1 MPSLWGRPWTASLA
15 QTYRDYE
22 IIVVDDGSTD
32 DTQAVLAGYHELIIP
47 IYQENK
53 GLSAARNTGIRAS
66 SGKYIAFLD
75 ADDLWLPEKLERQVP
90 LFEQDASVGLVCS
103 DMSYFDQDGDRPGTA
118 FGMKDRPIRRGMVYP
133 LIFLNS
139 FIFMPTVVVRKSCFD
154 ERGLFDET
162 LKACEDLEM
171 WLRITREYAVDFADA
186 PLAKYRFSTNQL
198 HQNTTRVLHYRILVQ
213 EKFFGNSQNCGNW
226 IPASSI
232 ATIMITTCNWHDYTP
247 APGGCLTRGS
257 RWSAIYINAGSRARL
272 YGRLY
277 SYSGDQDPDR
287 WQRRALLSQPIRGL
301 IR

>member
-1 MPSLWGRPWTASLA
+1 MPEVSVVIPTFQHARFVGQAIDSVLA

-32 DTQAVLAGYHELIIP
+32 DTQAVLAGYRALITP
-47 IYQENK
+47 IYQENR
-53 GLSAARNTGIRAS
+53 GLSAARNAGIRAS

-75 ADDLWLPEKLERQVP
+75 ADDLWLPEKLERQAP

-118 FGMKDRPIRRGMVYP
+118 FGMKDRPIKRGMVYP
-133 LIFLNS
+133 QIFLNS

-171 WLRITREYAVDFADA
+171 WLRITKVHAVDFADA

-198 HQNTTRVLHYRILVQ
+198 HQNTIRVLHYRILVQ
-213 EKFFGNSQNCGNW
+213 ERFFGNSAELRELDPRLLDRYYYDHYLQ
-226 IPASSI
+226 
-232 ATIMITTCNWHDYTP
+232 
-247 APGGCLTRGS
+247 L
-257 RWSAIYINAGSRARL
+257 ARL
-272 YGRLY
+272 YARAGRM
-277 SYSGDQDPDR
+277 SDA
-287 WQRRALLSQPIRGL
+287 RATLGRYLHQRGL
-301 IR
+301 TRSFVRTSLSVLRGPRS